1 MKIDGTEITEYL
13 LIGDYPAN
21 LESEDCKS
29 KIIKTISNNVELA
42 SFGFWT
48 RVKIEI
54 DKNNTTFRWLAEK
67 INVSETT
74 MSGWRK
80 NDVLPRASHALLI
93 ASLLDV
99 SLTYLVTGEDSQTPD
114 LRPQER
120 EILKMVKGL
129 SEIGRASCRER
140 V

>member
-1 MKIDGTEITEYL
+1 MSDTMSMNFWKR
-13 LIGDYPAN
+13 A
-21 LESEDCKS
+21 K
-29 KIIKTISNNVELA
+29 VEV
-42 SFGFWT
+42 T
-48 RVKIEI
+48 R
-54 DKNNTTFRWLAEK
+54 NNTTFRWLAER
-67 INVSETT
+67 IGVSETT

-80 NDVLPRASHALLI
+80 TGVLPRADHALLI

-129 SEIGRASCRER
+129 SDTDLRVVSSLVRAYVGEKEIDLSTQTAG
-140 V
+140 